1 MKSRIQQ
8 LCFYLY
14 SAFSIPTIYVS
25 SKKMIVFEFPEINS
39 AFERVSAFDKL
50 SPIFAKKK
58 NLALVS
64 LAPSRL
70 WGKISIKESDD
81 YIVVGPL
88 KNNSFISSEFKQ
100 DLFEEKKS
108 FEYRS
113 LNDLPVYNVNS
124 ALHLFTFINYIV
136 NDEIIPFGKSLANT
150 EITDSKNTY
159 SMKTYHMIDRKEN
172 ETWHNTY
179 HLELEM
185 LDYIKRGEKEKLVNF
200 LETKMSTLQIRAGK
214 MADSTIR
221 QEKNIF
227 LAILTKVGNQAAI
240 PGGMN
245 VEEAY
250 ELIDTYSIQCE
261 SSSSIEEIAE
271 LHHRMLLDFCENVH
285 QSKTRINISLE
296 TQKIIDFIKNRTN
309 MPITLNDIVDYTGKS
324 KSYLC
329 KHFKNDVGMS
339 INNFIKTAKLNE
351 SKDLLKYT
359 EMSISEIANYL
370 SFANQSHF
378 QNNFKSLTGETPNNY
393 RKKKKRT
400 LLLPKK

>member
-1 MKSRIQQ
+1 MQSRIQQ
-8 LCFYLY
+8 LCFYFY

-25 SKKMIVFEFPEINS
+25 GNNKIVFEFPEMNPVS
-39 AFERVSAFDKL
+39 DRLSAFDKL

-64 LAPSRL
+64 LAPSSL
-70 WGKISIKESDD
+70 FGKISIKESND
-81 YIVVGPL
+81 YLVIGPL
-88 KNNSFISSEFKQ
+88 KNNSFVSSEFKQ
-100 DLFEEKKS
+100 DFLEKKNS
-108 FEYRS
+108 FEYRN
-113 LNDLPVYNVNS
+113 LTALPIFNVNS
-124 ALHLFTFINYIV
+124 ALHLFTFINYLV
-136 NDEIIPFGKSLANT
+136 NDEIIPFGKNLTDT
-150 EITDSKNTY
+150 EVTGSKNTY
-159 SMKTYHMIDRKEN
+159 SMKTFHMMDRKEN

-185 LDYIKRGEKEKLVNF
+185 LEYIKRGEKKKLINF

-261 SSSSIEEIAE
+261 TSSSIEEIAE

-285 QSKTRINISLE
+285 QSKTRINISQE

-309 MPITLNDIVDYTGKS
+309 MPISLDDIVDYTGKS

-339 INNFIKTAKLNE
+339 INNFIKTSKLNE

-370 SFANQSHF
+370 SFSNQSHF
-378 QNNFKSLTGETPNNY
+378 QNNFKSLFGETPNNY
-393 RKKKKRT
+393 RKQKKRT
-400 LLLPKK
+400 LLIPKK

>member
-1 MKSRIQQ
+1 
-8 LCFYLY
+8 
-14 SAFSIPTIYVS
+14 
-25 SKKMIVFEFPEINS
+25 MIVFEFPESNS

-50 SPIFAKKK
+50 SPIFSKKK

-88 KNNSFISSEFKQ
+88 KNNSFISSEFKH

-113 LNDLPVYNVNS
+113 LNDLQVYNVNS

-159 SMKTYHMIDRKEN
+159 SMKISHMMDRKEN

-185 LDYIKRGEKEKLVNF
+185 LDYIKRGEKKKLVNF
-200 LETKMSTLQIRAGK
+200 LETKMRTLQIRAGK

-378 QNNFKSLTGETPNNY
+378 QNNFKSLFGETPNNY

-400 LLLPKK
+400 LLIPKK